1 MKPVVR
7 GLAIAVLLMAVAAVS
22 ISAVAAATQ
31 SQIQAQTGDCDGDRL
46 MTHSRL
52 RLMDDST
59 CGCPNDC
66 SGDHLRLMAQNCKD
80 AGGSGIMQRD
90 RDRTYILP

>member
-1 MKPVVR
+1 MKPAVK

-22 ISAVAAATQ
+22 INAVAAATQ

-46 MTHSRL
+46 MAHSRL
-52 RLMDDST
+52 RLMDNST
-59 CGCPNDC
+59 CGCYNDC
-66 SGDHLRLMAQNCKD
+66 SGDHLRLMAQNCTD

-90 RDRTYILP
+90 RDRTCILP